1 MSAMPMQDPTLEF
14 VFELTAQ
21 IDRPQRIGETG
32 RGNRQVIPITGG
44 AFAGPTLKG
53 KVLPGGADWSVV
65 RPDGTAELDVRI
77 TLETE
82 DGALIYA
89 HYPGYLTNVPQIM
102 GRWVKGEE
110 VPLDEYYFA
119 VTPTFETAA
128 EPLAWLGR
136 TVFVGIGQVIP
147 RGVQYRV
154 YALRR

>member
-1 MSAMPMQDPTLEF
+1 VSEMPDPTLEF
-14 VFELTAQ
+14 VFGLTVM

-32 RGNRQVIPITGG
+32 RGNRQITPITGG
-44 AFAGPTLKG
+44 AFTGPTLKG

-77 TLETE
+77 TLETD

-102 GRWVKGEE
+102 ARWRSGDDI
-110 VPLDEYYFA
+110 PLDEYYFA
-119 VTPTFETAA
+119 VTPTFDTSA
-128 EPLAWLGR
+128 EPLAWLTS
-136 TVFVGIGQVIP
+136 TVFVGIGRVIS
-147 RGVQYRV
+147 RGVEYRV